1 MSNERTTKMESKG
14 INEIKKD
21 VMRMAM
27 GYASMMIVV
36 AVLLVLAV

>member
-1 MSNERTTKMESKG
+1 MESKS
-14 INEIKKD
+14 INEIKRD

>member
-1 MSNERTTKMESKG
+1 MSNERTTKMESKS
-14 INEIKKD
+14 INEIKRD

-36 AVLLVLAV
+36 VLLLVLAV

>member
-1 MSNERTTKMESKG
+1 MSNERTTKMESKN
-14 INEIKKD
+14 INEIKRD

>member
-1 MSNERTTKMESKG
+1 MESKN
-14 INEIKKD
+14 INEIKRD